1 MDEGCCFH
9 ILHLCPCSHSR
20 LRVPLRHFLL
30 TELYSTQFPLR
41 LFNYG
46 QALISFSISLGVRSR
61 AVFGGLRM
69 LQERLT
75 VYAI

>member
-46 QALISFSISLGVRSR
+46 
-61 AVFGGLRM
+61 
-69 LQERLT
+69 
-75 VYAI
+75 